1 MDKYSTNPFL
11 VETFNLSEVNKD
23 EEENSILSLSKKD
36 YELSSLN
43 DSYSQSIENSDT
55 NGTSKGEDLK
65 LEDMRNIFQ
74 NTISNIIDKE
84 IDITNPFYNLSQSS
98 LYNIQE
104 ENSLLNKK
112 RFKIIRKGRKPIG
125 HNVERRHNSITFDN
139 LQSKIQV
146 HFFSFIIDISNDA
159 LLAEF
164 GVNKCLFKEISY
176 KEKQR
181 VSQDF
186 VQQLKNSPIS
196 NVLQMPISK
205 KYKKFDEFSNKATLI
220 NVCKSS
226 NWLNDFFNINYL
238 ALFNYYYNNE
248 KKLNKITFK
257 GKEIILSKK
266 TKSFYDLLEKNKE
279 LQKKLIDTAQ
289 IVYFNGYKTLIG
301 KNSFVSI
308 KNEIELI
315 E

>member
-1 MDKYSTNPFL
+1 MAYEAISSDDIFEHIFKLHYFNEYSPLSTTTLENIDSFPENENLKDTKNESLKYTYKENQ
-11 VETFNLSEVNKD
+11 NN
-23 EEENSILSLSKKD
+23 NSISSK
-36 YELSSLN
+36 
-43 DSYSQSIENSDT
+43 
-55 NGTSKGEDLK
+55 
-65 LEDMRNIFQ
+65 
-74 NTISNIIDKE
+74 
-84 IDITNPFYNLSQSS
+84 
-98 LYNIQE
+98 
-104 ENSLLNKK
+104 
-112 RFKIIRKGRKPIG
+112 FKIEKHKDRGKQSKISRKRK
-125 HNVERRHNSITFDN
+125 HMSSCFDN
-139 LQSKIQV
+139 LQTKIQV
-146 HFFSFIIDISNDA
+146 HFLSFIIDISNDA

-257 GKEIILSKK
+257 GKEIILSKN

-308 KNEIELI
+308 KNEIDLI

>member
-159 LLAEF
+159 LVAYF
-164 GVNKCLFKEISY
+164 GRNNTFNFKDITYKKKKIIKFESCDIYKNSCIKDILSNEIS
-176 KEKQR
+176 
-181 VSQDF
+181 
-186 VQQLKNSPIS
+186 P
-196 NVLQMPISK
+196 
-205 KYKKFDEFSNKATLI
+205 KYKKFPKNNNEYTL
-220 NVCKSS
+220 NEVCKIAWFNEFFSM
-226 NWLNDFFNINYL
+226 NYMDFFK
-238 ALFNYYYNNE
+238 NYYYKE
-248 KKLNKITFK
+248 KPL
-257 GKEIILSKK
+257 KEISFKEITITLSKK
-266 TKSFYDLLEKNKE
+266 TKTFYDLLIKYKKDEIELKE
-279 LQKKLIDTAQ
+279 AVRRI
-289 IVYFNGYKTLIG
+289 YFNGYNKIIG
-301 KNSFVSI
+301 KDSFIV
-308 KNEIELI
+308 KK
-315 E
+315 